1 MRSKLYE
8 RSPITK
14 RKGRINIDEKVPW
27 REKITEPIL
36 TRHGT
41 QRTKERLGISKK
53 LADKNATK
61 ALRYGVRHADTSGQ
75 LHKYCDG
82 VYLNHKNG
90 NNLRIYN
97 RHVYVFY
104 NEILITVFRLPKM
117 FIAQAEKLQKQR
129 KENGGMPNDVCSPS
143 ETPEQ

>member
-1 MRSKLYE
+1 M
-8 RSPITK
+8 TK
-14 RKGRINIDEKVPW
+14 
-27 REKITEPIL
+27 
-36 TRHGT
+36 HGT

-61 ALRYGVRHADTSGQ
+61 ALRYGVRHSDTSGK
-75 LHKYCDG
+75 LKRYCDG
-82 VYLNHKNG
+82 VYLNHENG

-104 NEILITVFRLPKM
+104 NEILITVFCLPKM

-129 KENGGMPNDVCSPS
+129 KENGGKDNDVRSTS
-143 ETPEQ
+143 ETSKQ